1 MGQRMAAAR
10 GRIKAVG
17 GEVARRHVLTAL
29 LVTTALWAMSV
40 VTAPYLASHGA
51 VERRRASRRGR
62 SIPVRQRHLSSARP
76 SDRFMPTVRS
86 GRCVRAARVCICWRH
101 SVSCGRF
108 VTRPPRPQR
117 TSALRVALLAAAL
130 PTIVTVFVEAA
141 DLYQPTNLVRAVAAM
156 PLGFTTAWLLGCF
169 ARGQL
174 SVPSP

>member
-40 VTAPYLASHGA
+40 VAAPYLAS
-51 VERRRASRRGR
+51 
-62 SIPVRQRHLSSARP
+62 SARSSHAALHASVVP
-76 SDRFMPTVRS
+76 YLFGSVICHQRADRSFHVYGTQWPVCA
-86 GRCVRAARVCICWRH
+86 RCAGLYLPAPLGVVWA
-101 SVSCGRF
+101 F
-108 VTRPPRPQR
+108 VTRSRRPHR
-117 TSALRVALLAAAL
+117 TSALRMALLAAAL
-130 PTIVTVFVEAA
+130 PTIVTVLIESTG
-141 DLYQPTNLVRAVAAM
+141 LYQPTNLVRAVAAM